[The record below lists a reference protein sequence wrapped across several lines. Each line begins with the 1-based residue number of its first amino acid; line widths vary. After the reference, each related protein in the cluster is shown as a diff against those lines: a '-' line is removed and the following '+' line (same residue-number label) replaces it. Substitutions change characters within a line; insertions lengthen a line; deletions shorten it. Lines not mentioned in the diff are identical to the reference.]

1 MISKGV
7 RTIKLAPTQQ
17 TSSSSKMPFGRPG
30 SKGSSTQ
37 GDPEDPTKLLGFLG
51 HEKTLGQMKRG
62 QQSLNTSHLDEVSQ
76 LYWKS
81 VRQGWPAPHSVYND
95 GIPQGWMQES
105 LKILPKTVHRIA
117 EQVKFVTD
125 MDVRFYFCSIK
136 RLIMTRLF
144 ALFAYCYC
152 YYFFRLV
159 LDLVL
164 DLDLSVR
171 CGSAP
176 LMESISARER
186 CNPSSRTQSTVFRS
200 ATLSHS
206 GCDARFQKRTRHSAT
221 LRSSAIF
228 AAAWL

>member
-1 MISKGV
+1 MSEFLSYIYSIIIIIIIIRHPGILLPHTNERTAPMLMISKGV

-125 MDVRFYFCSIK
+125 MDVSFI
-136 RLIMTRLF
+136 F
-144 ALFAYCYC
+144 AL
-152 YYFFRLV
+152 
-159 LDLVL
+159 
-164 DLDLSVR
+164 
-171 CGSAP
+171 
-176 LMESISARER
+176 
-186 CNPSSRTQSTVFRS
+186 
-200 ATLSHS
+200 
-206 GCDARFQKRTRHSAT
+206 
-221 LRSSAIF
+221 
-228 AAAWL
+228 